1 MHHIAIGT
9 KNLTA
14 MTEFYKKI
22 PSLQFLEYKTD
33 DEGFIRSAWF
43 QTQEGTILML
53 EVRQTSKA
61 PEALVFRFSPK
72 KPFMDFLSSVKE
84 QNRTKYTI
92 YFNDPDGNTL
102 GYSSYPEEIFP
113 LSSQ

>member
-14 MTEFYKKI
+14 MAEFYKRI
-22 PSLQFLEYKTD
+22 PSLQFLENKTD
-33 DEGFIRSAWF
+33 EEGFVRSVWF

-53 EVRQTSKA
+53 EFKQASKA

-72 KPFMDFLSSVKE
+72 KPFMDFLSSVQEK
-84 QNRTKYTI
+84 NRTKYTI

>member
-53 EVRQTSKA
+53 EVRQT
-61 PEALVFRFSPK
+61 
-72 KPFMDFLSSVKE
+72 
-84 QNRTKYTI
+84 
-92 YFNDPDGNTL
+92 GNYDHL
-102 GYSSYPEEIFP
+102 GLAIGVGVVVA
-113 LSSQ
+113 